1 VPKSRPSAAERKAK
15 FVANLDRLMRPLG
28 LSARETARR
37 AGIVDKKRFY
47 RWASTG
53 ISRAAHEH
61 DDDLD
66 RLRQLFGLPS
76 VEVLWGELPD
86 ASLAEMVR
94 AKAEENKDYLY
105 AYKVLVT
112 LRGLDAD
119 RVESFKTFIDDAYE
133 EATREISDEDLMC
146 RLAPDQIL
154 ERLQQRDPESYE
166 KLMRM
171 FAGNMAN
178 LRRQLASMVNQEK
191 VDPVGKVIKA
201 VAKYPDPA

>member
-1 VPKSRPSAAERKAK
+1 
-15 FVANLDRLMRPLG
+15 MRPLG
-28 LSARETARR
+28 LSVRETAKR

-61 DDDLD
+61 DDDLE

-76 VEVLWGELPD
+76 IEQLWGELPD

-112 LRGLDAD
+112 LRGLGPD
-119 RVESFKTFIDDAYE
+119 RVEHFKTFINDAYE

-146 RLAPDQIL
+146 RLTPDQIL
-154 ERLQQRDPESYE
+154 ERLQQRDPDSYE

-171 FAGNMAN
+171 FAGNTAN
-178 LRRQLASMVNQEK
+178 LRRRVARLVSQEK
-191 VDPVGKVIKA
+191 VDPVGIIIRFVSQH
-201 VAKYPDPA
+201 PDPA